1 VVENEQIYVDA
12 NTILQSPF
20 FIGELADGM
29 IESQSLSETWIGELD
44 FSVRFNNILKHN
56 KEIRNIQDLLNT
68 DYSKFLRQANC
79 GTKTIEDTRQ
89 VIMEYFEIDET
100 NDFPLQFDLNTN
112 HKSKFLDTSV
122 NRYVIDKV
130 QQRIDEKLVEDS
142 FIDCMEKEEIE
153 KKLSTDLNLLS
164 FGVRF
169 TAALKSFPNCKNVGD
184 VIRMKVA
191 DFLALENVGIKSVK
205 DARQII
211 IEFLKSDD
219 IEISYS
225 DRLDERMIQK
235 LKTVIRREQYVEVFL
250 EYYEFMMN
258 KKIFLNDIGAE
269 FGVTRERIR
278 QKIAKVSVEINKNSY
293 ILKDLVNSL
302 KEFGYIFKLE
312 SFYQH
317 IVQQRIWN
325 ERNERFLFNLV
336 KEFISGKNDI
346 VLSKQFVMTLD
357 GRKMTKTLQEMN
369 SRTCEFVAH
378 DRNGIPINIVLEH
391 LSNEFDNNLD
401 QDFDLDKLMTADV
414 LEFLAITF
422 ENFYVKDSLVYNEM
436 IFQMRFGKKLDSVI
450 VSTLKFLGEPIHF
463 KQLAAYI
470 RETNVIHSD
479 VPEGSVHGML
489 QKNAEVLIVGAG
501 TYSYKKD
508 DIEEYRSTP
517 VLIFELLKECGPLL
531 ESQIIKRLPEVE
543 VNTIKLSLK
552 NHTNKHFIRIGND
565 LYDIKYENGN
575 DWN

>member
-1 VVENEQIYVDA
+1 MVENEQIYVDA